1 MYRNTQLIS
10 SVVDKIIAPDM
21 AFFGAMLTDFP
32 FALAKDFQACG
43 IDNDMG
49 NRAMTRRSIG
59 DFHSLASLLS

>member
-1 MYRNTQLIS
+1 
-10 SVVDKIIAPDM
+10 M

-49 NRAMTRRSIG
+49 NRAKSALDRRLSRL
-59 DFHSLASLLS
+59 SPLAKLMILLLPLPMMSSCLP